1 MRRRTATND
10 DGGRELT
17 PQQEAAVD
25 LLATGQTVTDTAAA
39 VGVSRQT
46 VSGWLN
52 QDFAF
57 QATLNLRQHE
67 LWAGLS
73 ARLRTMLPK
82 ALATL
87 EAALDGGDMRAA
99 LAVLKLAA
107 VPVAPSG
114 ATDAGD
120 LEAEAA
126 ERVSERALRL
136 MLAE

>member
-1 MRRRTATND
+1 MGRRTATND
-10 DGGRELT
+10 DGARELT

-25 LLATGQTVTDTAAA
+25 LLATGQTITDTAAA

-46 VSGWLN
+46 VSGWLHH
-52 QDFAF
+52 DFAF
-57 QATLNLRQHE
+57 QAALNLRQHE

-73 ARLRTMLPK
+73 ARLRAMLPK
-82 ALATL
+82 ALANL
-87 EAALDGGDMRAA
+87 EAALDAGDMRAA

-107 VPVAPSG
+107 VPLAPSG

-126 ERVSERALRL
+126 ERAELRELASL
-136 MLAE
+136 MR

>member
-1 MRRRTATND
+1 MGRRTATND
-10 DGGRELT
+10 DGARELT

-46 VSGWLN
+46 VSGWLHH
-52 QDFAF
+52 DFAF
-57 QATLNLRQHE
+57 QATLNQRQHE

-73 ARLRTMLPK
+73 ARLRAMMPK

-99 LAVLKLAA
+99 LAVLKLAS

-114 ATDAGD
+114 ATHAGD

-126 ERVSERALRL
+126 ERAELRELAL
-136 MLAE
+136 M